1 MKDGNDVD
9 RLRCGSSVLL
19 TQSFLTLDKMDT
31 YWIPPHAGL
40 WVLTVGNYADTSRI
54 LLSESAMYVDICE
67 MSLGSTDHVK

>member
-1 MKDGNDVD
+1 MTLTGSDVD
-9 RLRCGSSVLL
+9 PRSFSRRV
-19 TQSFLTLDKMDT
+19 FLTLDKMDI

-67 MSLGSTDHVK
+67 ISLGSMY